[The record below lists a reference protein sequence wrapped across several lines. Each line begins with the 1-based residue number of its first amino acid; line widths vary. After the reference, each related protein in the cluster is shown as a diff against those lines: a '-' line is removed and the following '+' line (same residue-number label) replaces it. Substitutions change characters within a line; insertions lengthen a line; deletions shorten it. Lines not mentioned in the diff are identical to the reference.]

1 MPPRAPA
8 DPMSAWLHD
17 ACVPVFARYL
27 ERLQHL
33 VERARAE
40 VESGRIAEAELL
52 HDRLA
57 PDMLP
62 WRLQVHVAANFALR
76 AAWPMTGRPR
86 PDDGEAPATLHG
98 LLQRVQSVRGRLA
111 TLGPA
116 DFDGADRRIVH
127 DRLGPGRGR
136 PARFGVPAAGR
147 PAQLHVP
154 PVDGAR
160 PAAAARR
167 GRRQGRL
174 RRLARLPA
182 ADLTLEPR

>member
-127 DRLGPGRGR
+127 DRLGRAEVAL
-136 PARFGVPAAGR
+136 PASVYLQQVALPNFMFHLSMVHALLR
-147 PAQLHVP
+147 
-154 PVDGAR
+154 
-160 PAAAARR
+160 RR
-167 GRRQGRL
+167 GVAVGK
-174 RRLARLPA
+174 
-182 ADLTLEPR
+182 ADFDGWHDYPPPT